1 MSIDNVC
8 CVSGYGEY
16 RALEKKIGS
25 EETSILPGIFDT
37 DVDLVHLLQSL
48 CGLNR
53 RLCHIHNREHSP
65 VVA

>member
-1 MSIDNVC
+1 MSIDNVY

-16 RALEKKIGS
+16 RVLEKNGS
-25 EETSILPGIFDT
+25 EDTGILPGIFDT

-48 CGLNR
+48 CGLNI